1 MAEVRSHLEDSGI
14 HLPKMKAVQFQ
25 NKASLL
31 CQYKVVAK
39 ENKPRRVTPSA
50 FIQNMLQS
58 TEERL
63 NNTTEVNPPRIL
75 EWFDMSNTLHQKFSL
90 IHMER
95 PLFQPFPSEL
105 VFQNF
110 TPLQTYKLPL
120 ILLNNDKVLRHVKLE
135 QQESEDFFVV
145 GPVNSGSKVAP
156 GMSITFTVGF
166 TPKENKD
173 YEGRLICVTERERF
187 EIPVRAIGPR
197 AILDF
202 RDEIFFPICLVKAFT
217 QKTHLLRNI
226 GNSQAKFKLHTQR
239 PFSVKPSFGTL
250 DVGESLQVTV
260 SFHPLT
266 VGDHRED
273 LLLHYHTGEDVFI
286 SLCGSCE
293 ELDIHLEPECVTLKR
308 TYIGLTNVHT
318 VSLTNSSDTTLQYC
332 WTMWPIQE
340 VEEQSLPGKNS
351 VLLQEEKEEES
362 KGQRL
367 FECESSSTAAH
378 HYSVQSGALQE
389 NGSQAAENHLLSFTF
404 GCIAVTPLKGEIWPN
419 TTAQFSIVFKPEEA
433 KIYQHTVYCDVTG
446 RESNLPLTITG
457 EGLGPELELSY
468 SLMDMNNVFIGD
480 KDQYDVQ
487 MSNVGF
493 IEALFRFSVPDT
505 TFGRCF
511 SISPVEGVV
520 PPGASQNVKV
530 TFQSSNLGT
539 FSEDLLLNVNGQ
551 PHPHTLTFRGC
562 VIGPTFHFNVFEL
575 NFGDVAFGF
584 PATLTC
590 TLFNTS
596 FVPMNFSL
604 RVLGD
609 GSGSQ
614 SVSSSSQVSNLSHKN
629 WKGHAARVRPVEFTI
644 IPAAGSVR
652 AMSDVNIKVT
662 LCSNTVKVYRLALV
676 VDVEGVGQEIMTLP
690 INARCA
696 VPEIVVQPP
705 VLDFQR
711 CFLRHPYKRQIR
723 LINPSHLPAC
733 YEILDQ
739 KLDEDFSVFFSSP
752 APKGLLLPGSSAD
765 LPVLLQAQAIGELHH
780 TLRIAIFGSPQQP
793 LEVLLSC
800 FGQGPVVH
808 LQNTQIH
815 FGRIAVL
822 KDVARPL
829 QLFNQSPIPAHFTVR
844 MNHRGSFWRVEPS
857 EGEVPAESQLVLK
870 VVAHLKDTLQF
881 QDKLKVSIQD
891 SQTLIVSVSATGTGT
906 TIVSNRPL
914 GPNLDLGTFFSHGL
928 CQYHFKLTNQGQRVH
943 RMYWKIDS
951 SPPSKRHK
959 EKSLP
964 EKSFLPPISTT
975 RQRDTLSYGSSLPSS
990 REKPMFSLSP
1000 SRVELFP
1007 GCSADMVLTATSDSP
1022 QVVRERLVCHGI
1034 IGRQGSQEIIM
1045 TVDLTCRF
1053 VAPVLSI
1060 PTKKLNFFM
1069 KKVKGEKLPLL
1080 FEKLL
1085 LKNVSSLSLSIE
1097 LKLGEP
1103 FFLCDASGEQSSAT
1117 KKSLVLGDG
1126 KQAELWVCFNPSFCQ
1141 DRQSRVVDEYLDI
1154 IYLGHP
1160 QQDVVELHA
1169 EVHFPNL
1176 HFSSTMV
1183 DFGCVFNGTETHK
1196 VLTVTNCSL
1205 LPVSYHWAFLD
1216 NHEQPKIRKS
1226 EIVDER
1232 KRRQVEEW
1240 RKSPSPAPRHALPQS
1255 PKPDKEEQSIELHPV
1270 CLEEVF
1276 DILPMFG
1283 DLQPGDEQFVT
1294 FSFFG
1299 HENISREVVAQC
1311 RVKDGPTYEVQLR
1324 GEASEI
1330 RFSLD
1335 STCLDFGLLLFHSVG
1350 EIGFTLR
1357 NTGKVGFEFSF
1368 INTETEEGEADKE
1381 ASKQMKVLKEVQKQ
1395 IDLGALQVW
1404 PGKPLLIPAAGHI
1417 NAGTELHVRVLYLPG
1432 IPEVFQKQLQLQV
1445 AFLPPEDITLRGMG
1459 VFPRISLN
1467 LPRDLSEECYSNQL
1481 EQAKATVEAARDENP
1496 EAFCTFTDEELLYME
1511 MENILI
1517 REKALITSETLLN
1530 LHHSHS
1536 FSPELHSL
1544 SELELPEYVLDFGF
1558 VIPGKDVSQTV
1569 NVTNNGLIPVSFHAN
1584 CKRLTGTGFAADLKK
1599 VKDLPCGEAET
1610 FSVKFDP
1617 QRAKLKMGNAC
1628 VLLPIQ
1634 VSGGPVVRVRLCA
1647 EVTMPTITVS
1657 ESALQFDS
1665 VQCGMCQMKAIQL
1678 SNQQAVPCRWRIAEE
1693 VKPVK
1698 KIDKFLP
1705 LNMRRKAMLEQQPP
1719 PAVFECI
1726 PTSGVL
1732 LPGERSNVFIK
1743 FTPDEGC
1750 LYNRR
1755 LQVCV
1760 DDSTQRVFIAAHG
1773 QGEEPQLE
1781 FWPSVL
1787 EMDPCLPC
1795 FIEAEAEVT
1804 VRNPCSFPVE
1814 FYSLEFDTQYLE
1826 EEKVLRL
1833 MKEYNE
1839 NNLLLLPPR
1848 LPEEGLPKELLEYYK
1863 EYSSKHRDNELNVG
1877 LEVDGAEGG
1886 ATQEEDRKSKRN
1898 AQTEISGMRAKAT
1911 ETFFSE
1917 LSREGGSGRLGDL
1930 EKSPVFRSIAR
1941 HMGYNLSTDAL
1952 MAHNLRGIAVI
1963 VYGAPLTDKRSTA
1976 AGLAH
1981 RYGAACLSIDDVV
1994 TNAIQSG
2001 TSAISITA
2009 RQKYEAATARCAQRR
2024 AAQVAEAAD
2033 PRPPACLEA
2042 TVSSSISASLD
2053 SVENDATAQLVTED
2067 ALSVICMEGEVSLC
2081 RLLPEQLL
2089 ADILAERFQ
2098 RRDCHHGVV
2107 IDGLQ
2112 SVFTHSASS
2121 TMLVVLKA
2129 LSNRKHIYVVNLS
2142 DSYDAVKERE
2152 RQQRQVEEFL
2162 QKQRDEREERRL
2174 QDLDDEEYEA
2184 LPEEDKER
2192 VQQVHIKRLQ
2202 QEKARQLEQ
2211 LAKEKEEKRKQEEE
2225 LQRQKEE
2232 NMMKKSKKG
2241 GKKDSKDSIRKKNFE
2256 AAHSAVSVQR
2266 MSSCSNSKESFTDAR
2281 ERHSSEE
2288 HQTKDPHDLSKGLED
2303 MKRLQTP
2310 KSTDRLEIEKISD
2323 TKTKEEDKDLNQITE
2338 EAEKAQTEQGEV
2350 NRTEERLMEKEQLT
2364 INEGLHFLCEDNDAE
2379 DSHMTTEESKTETSQ
2394 HLPKP
2399 EEEKHVENE
2408 LQCQFNK
2415 YELSQVEVGHI
2426 LQHWDRARG
2435 LLLAPLNPG
2444 QTHPWLDEFS
2454 TGKQLPAVL
2463 KKSRKGALKNLS
2475 PVPTQRAA
2483 SAEADYK
2490 SPSLA
2495 IPQIVLK
2502 IMEGDGESTS
2512 EQLISTLP
2520 LPDEVLDDLGLGPGG
2535 PPIPPATMF
2544 SVVPFP
2550 TYRDQTK
2557 VQQTCFRFL
2566 LPPIPD
2572 EEEESKDVEEETQ
2585 LSLKEGSTASK
2596 ILKRSSF
2603 KESAVPKDRHQK
2615 VKEVQKSKRINS
2627 SKTREKSL
2635 DGTREER
2642 SLSTFRWV
2650 VPAGG
2655 EVGLKVWFYSETP
2668 GKFEQTF
2675 NFELVGTRKLY
2686 QLTCR
2691 GLCSYPSICKDYMTL
2706 FAKSKKVPRT
2716 QKGLQKTYVI
2726 KPGYFEFGPLLCS
2739 KSRDRYKDGRYP
2751 ENTVKLLIHNN
2762 SSLEA
2767 EIHFTFQ
2774 HDTHAATFLL
2784 DPPTMTLK
2792 PDQKQELTVWAYP
2805 TKEGEM
2811 KDCIVCQIRDN
2822 PEPVIISLSCWGVRP
2837 ELELDNKHLHFG
2849 KVLVHR
2855 EESHSVNV
2863 LNKTVLPV
2871 CWRLQGVEEL
2881 GDEFLVPQDQGI
2893 VPPNTSVPICMNFK
2907 AKKPLAVKKIL
2918 RLEVSDM
2925 ENILGIVQTENIIVS
2940 AEAYN
2945 IEVEIT
2951 PDCILDFGTI
2961 RVSEEVK
2968 LPLRL
2973 KNKGKYS
2980 LAFKFVFDQT
2990 PKRPKLDSIFTVS
3003 PQSGS
3008 LMPQDKSIGVWVTCR
3023 PDKEVLLVKQPILHC
3038 QVIDPN
3044 TGKEDKVIEVIEIK
3058 ISVQS
3063 FFSRYEITPACDINF
3078 GPLVYGS
3085 KKSQTLTIENKGV
3098 FEFSFDLAAQAKPGA
3113 KIPFGDSVCA
3123 KPVNASLKQRK
3134 ESFQKDSNI
3143 FQNRLSM
3150 GVFSLFPSVGSLQ
3163 PGCQQLITVDCGAEL
3178 LGSFSQSL
3186 LIDISGRDPSDHNS
3200 GIPYRLLAE
3209 VCRPGILLDMTS
3221 IFEEH
3226 HLCQHS
3232 SQLSSEPFCNAAGI
3246 YVLNEN
3252 KFIFNK
3258 VLVGQTAKA
3267 RFRLTNNS
3275 KVPCVL
3281 SLAVRNVGAKV
3292 FRHGDVFDLVATTL
3306 SVPNQSHAFAVV
3318 TFTPPSIQQYSAV
3331 FEATIE
3337 GTSGMATALKSKVL
3351 EFEVVGE
3358 STLPSVCVLRPAL
3371 KDSTKNPLLQFRRVW
3386 VGRSVTLPLVLL
3398 NDGNV
3403 PAEIQIDMLDEN
3415 RVFTLKAGSDHNI
3428 SSIQSLELNSSADS
3442 EPQIVHRAILKM
3454 NPGETAEFEVSFCS
3468 NKPLSVKAKMSV
3480 QVKDNQYSG
3489 IIIQVTGEA
3498 YQEVVSLDINM
3509 SIYDVDV
3516 EEGNYE
3522 LLHFGECHV
3531 DHPHHRH
3538 FTMTNHSRNQ
3548 ALRFEWPPS
3557 GHHVHIS
3564 PQVGHLHAG
3573 CSKEVTVTFRANQPV
3588 TLKNHPIKCKVCQV
3602 EFQQPIEQ
3610 VSDWDDRQ
3618 KTVQWQN
3625 ASKQA
3630 SESTQQ
3636 PTNPEPSYSVVEG
3649 SQMELKLCISAVCDY
3664 AKFSCSNNRI
3674 HFKDTMLFQTRIH
3687 QLKLTNEGRVK
3698 VEFSWKVFMESSSS
3712 AVKHHEGTGSS
3723 RSPPGSRS
3731 EGPAVRPS
3739 SALAS
3744 VMSFLMTSPELPP
3757 FTVEPS
3763 SGTINPGV
3771 AQTFTIRFSPVE
3783 VTQFHGK
3790 LLCSIPNLEDGNTAP
3805 CIPVYGCS
3813 LLPYCHIDMED
3824 SDYLSRRRPD
3834 LQDPINPNTKVLE
3847 FKAVGLL
3854 AASTRCF
3861 SVLNTTSEVYS
3872 FKWRCEDTEL
3882 GPFSCLTP
3890 SGSIQ
3895 PGGKV
3900 EMCFDYFPEQQDP
3913 VESFWSFL
3921 VESLSLSLPFL
3932 LVGTAREP
3940 LVFLNMPH
3948 LDFGE
3953 VLVGHTVESIVDLV
3967 NREEEPVHF
3976 SILQSSLL
3984 SEDQQ
3989 SSLTLQPMSGRV
4001 ASKDRLPLS
4010 VSFVPSVEGPVHF
4023 RLKMKVKKKS
4033 ELLHLTVK
4041 ADCFAINALLQ
4052 LGKADEPFREVAP
4065 NLQESL
4071 DFGTVGILELSVCN
4085 FLMSNFARFILEVNF
4100 ELTGPAEFLQDLET
4114 KPQTA
4119 VVEVGKQLQAS
4130 LLFCPRSI
4138 CILQD
4143 VRLDVKVKLG
4153 PTFSFIIKGQAVAP
4167 SLEFSFTRFSFG
4179 KFFVLC
4185 PGMTP
4190 PSQTLKITNKSKSD
4204 ISIECQFKNT
4214 DFLQV
4219 DFKAE
4224 VLPPGALMEVPV
4236 TFYPRAEC
4244 RYHEKLTFL
4253 FNSCIQ
4259 KQVEILGQGVQIKL
4273 DVEDRRQKK
4282 LKLGALLGQMVKKQ
4296 IVLVNHSSINLS
4308 FTLTLSANTQLD
4320 LKDLSVS
4327 PAGELKLRS
4336 NGGSC
4341 TVEIRFLPRQHIPP
4355 FTAELQAVL
4364 ADLLHP
4370 LLTIQG
4376 CCQGVEVKLDPD
4388 QLSFGAVVQR
4398 CQSRKRTVMVNTGDI
4413 GARFFWKTENFPA
4426 ELSITPAKGYICPG
4440 MEVPLDVT
4448 FAPVELSGDSR
4459 YEDLCCSVEG
4469 SSAPLTLTITA
4480 SCVSASTNK
4489 EMVNFVCPVRSSET
4503 KSLVIVNPTNQRCRI
4518 TPVVEGEHWTAAM
4531 LVTFEPHQNKTVDV
4545 TYQPLTM
4552 TTEEKKHLGSI
4563 FFSFPDGRGLMY
4575 SLQGTADPPRAEDSI
4590 VREITAKAQHT
4601 ELLHVNNWLPR
4612 QQRFHVLLEMVKPEK
4627 YDATVSLK
4635 GPSYIDVPALS
4646 KRNYRMIFCA
4656 HREGQYNTKVT
4667 FRNKVTGEFLFYL
4680 VTFKLTPPGVLS
4692 TMELQTAVRQTVST
4706 SVTVENPLSAPICLT
4721 SECKCPDIFAPS
4733 QLTVQGK
4740 SKGVLSFDFQP
4751 LTAGESTARLSLISS
4766 ELGAFHYDLLLKA
4779 LPPPPEKPVHFSTW
4793 LGSSHTATIKFIN
4806 YSRSKTEYSSK
4817 IDSPDF
4823 IVTKTVV
4830 AAPGLQVG
4838 SEVSVEVCFEPHQLG
4853 EVKTDLSLSSG
4864 IHGEYIFPLHGVCL
4878 PPKAQGPLSIKAGH
4892 SITIPFKNVFLQ
4904 SITFTAQVDNPCF
4917 TVKGPDNIK
4926 PKKIHNIQV
4935 SFEAPDGE
4943 PGREAWFGKLTV
4955 SSERCEGHSKPC
4967 SWVFYLKGSQ

>member
-1 MAEVRSHLEDSGI
+1 MTEVRPHLGDSGA
-14 HLPKMKAVQFQ
+14 HLSKMKAVQVQ

-39 ENKPRRVTPSA
+39 EKRPRRMTPSA
-50 FIQNMLQS
+50 FTQKMLQS

-75 EWFDMSNTLHQKFSL
+75 EWFDTSNTIHQKFSVAHL
-90 IHMER
+90 ER

-135 QQESEDFFVV
+135 QPESEDFFVV
-145 GPVNSGSKVAP
+145 GPVNPGTKVAP

-173 YEGRLICVTERERF
+173 YEDKLICVTERERF

-202 RDEIFFPICLVKAFT
+202 RDEILFPVCLVKAST

-226 GNSQAKFKLHTQR
+226 GNSQAKFKLHTQQ
-239 PFSVKPSFGTL
+239 PFSVKPSSGTL

-293 ELDIHLEPECVTLKR
+293 ELNIHLEPECVTLKS
-308 TYIGLTNVHT
+308 TYISLTNVHT
-318 VSLTNSSDTTLQYC
+318 VTLTNSSDTTLQYC
-332 WTMWPIQE
+332 WTMWPSLE
-340 VEEQSLPGKNS
+340 VEEQSSQRKNS
-351 VLLQEEKEEES
+351 ALLQEEEEEAE
-362 KGQRL
+362 GRGL
-367 FECESSSTAAH
+367 FKFESGSSAAH
-378 HYSVQSGALQE
+378 HFSVPSGALEE
-389 NGSQAAENHLLSFTF
+389 NDSQTEEDHLLGFSF
-404 GCIAVTPLKGEIWPN
+404 GCITVNPLKGEIWPN
-419 TTAQFSIVFKPEEA
+419 TTAQFSIIFKPEEA
-433 KIYQHTVYCDVTG
+433 KLYHHTVYCDVTG
-446 RESNLPLTITG
+446 CESNLPLTIVG

-468 SLMDMNNVFIGD
+468 SLMDMNNVFISD
-480 KDQYDVQ
+480 KDHYEVQ

-493 IEALFRFSVPDT
+493 IEAVFRFSVPDT

-511 SISPVEGVV
+511 SICPEEGVV
-520 PPGASQNVKV
+520 PPGACQNVDV
-530 TFQSSNLGT
+530 IFQSSNLGT
-539 FSEDLLLNVNGQ
+539 FSEDLLLNVEGQ
-551 PHPHTLTFRGC
+551 PHPLTLTFRGC
-562 VIGPTFHFNVFEL
+562 VIGPTFHFSVFEL

-584 PATLTC
+584 PATSTC

-596 FVPMNFSL
+596 FVPMDFYL

-609 GSGSQ
+609 GSGPP
-614 SVSSSSQVSNLSHKN
+614 SVSSACQVSDSSRKN
-629 WKGHAARVRPVEFTI
+629 WKDSAARVRPVEFTV
-644 IPAAGSVR
+644 IPAGGSVR
-652 AMSDVNIKVT
+652 AMSEVNIKVT

-676 VDVEGVGQEIMTLP
+676 VDVLGVGEEVMTLP
-690 INARCA
+690 INARCV
-696 VPEIVVQPP
+696 VPEVFVEPP

-711 CFLRHPYKRQIR
+711 CFLRHTYKQQIV
-723 LINPSHLPAC
+723 LTNPGHLPAC
-733 YEILDQ
+733 YGILDQ
-739 KLDEDFSVFFSSP
+739 KLEEDSSVFSSTP
-752 APKGLLLPGSSAD
+752 APRGLILPGSSVE
-765 LPVLLQAQAIGELHH
+765 LPVLLQAQAVGQLHH
-780 TLRIAIFGSPQQP
+780 TLRIAIFGSQHQP

-829 QLFNQSPIPAHFTVR
+829 QLFNQSPIPAHFTVQ

-857 EGEVPAESQLVLK
+857 EGEVPAESQVVLK

-881 QDKLKVSIQD
+881 QDKLKVSIRD

-906 TIVSNRPL
+906 TIVSDKPL

-928 CQYHFKLTNQGQRVH
+928 YQYHFKLTNQGQRVH

-951 SPPSKRHK
+951 TLPSKRHK

-964 EKSFLPPISTT
+964 ERSFLPPISPA
-975 RQRDTLSYGSSLPSS
+975 RQRDTHGSSLPSS
-990 REKPMFSLSP
+990 REKPTFSLSP

-1007 GCSADMVLTATSDSP
+1007 GCSADMVLTATSDFP

-1034 IGRQGSQEIIM
+1034 IGRQGSQETIM
-1045 TVDLTCRF
+1045 TVDLSCRF
-1053 VAPVLSI
+1053 VAPILSI
-1060 PTKKLNFFM
+1060 SAKKLDFFI
-1069 KKVKGEKLPLL
+1069 KKVKGEKLLPL

-1085 LKNVSSLSLSIE
+1085 LKNVSSLSLSVE
-1097 LKLGEP
+1097 LRLAEP

-1117 KKSLVLGDG
+1117 RKSLLLGDG

-1154 IYLGHP
+1154 MYSGHP

-1183 DFGCVFNGTETHK
+1183 DFGCVFNGTESHK

-1205 LPVSYHWAFLD
+1205 MPVSYRWAFLD
-1216 NHEQPKIRKS
+1216 SNRHPKIRKS
-1226 EIVDER
+1226 EIADER
-1232 KRRQVEEW
+1232 KW
-1240 RKSPSPAPRHALPQS
+1240 RKSSSPGLLPALSPSPQS
-1255 PKPDKEEQSIELHPV
+1255 PGPDKEEQRSELHPV

-1299 HENISREVVAQC
+1299 HKNISREVVAQC
-1311 RVKDGPTYEVQLR
+1311 RVKDGPTYEIQLR

-1330 RFSLD
+1330 RYSLD
-1335 STCLDFGLLLFHSVG
+1335 STCFDFGLLPFQTIG
-1350 EIGFTLR
+1350 EIDFTLR

-1368 INTETEEGEADKE
+1368 INPEADDE
-1381 ASKQMKVLKEVQKQ
+1381 SSEQMKMLQEAQEE
-1395 IDLGALQVW
+1395 IDLEALQVW
-1404 PGKPLLIPAAGHI
+1404 PGKPLVIPAVGYI
-1417 NAGTELHVRVLYLPG
+1417 DAGTELRVHVLYLPG
-1432 IPEVFQKQLQLQV
+1432 IPEGFQKQLQLQV
-1445 AFLPPEDITLRGMG
+1445 TFLPPEDITLRGMG

-1467 LPRDLSEECYSNQL
+1467 LPRNLSEDHYSNIL
-1481 EQAKATVEAARDENP
+1481 EQAKATVEADRDENP
-1496 EAFCTFTDEELLYME
+1496 EALCTFTYEELLHME
-1511 MENILI
+1511 MEHILI

-1536 FSPELHSL
+1536 FSPESHRL
-1544 SELELPEYVLDFGF
+1544 SELELPEYILDFGF
-1558 VIPGKDVSQTV
+1558 VIPGKDISKTV
-1569 NVTNNGLIPVSFHAN
+1569 NVINNGLVPVSFHAN
-1584 CKRLTGTGFAADLKK
+1584 CKRLAGTGFTAEFKK
-1599 VKDLPCGEAET
+1599 VKNLPCGETET

-1628 VLLPIQ
+1628 VILPIQ
-1634 VSGGPVVRVRLCA
+1634 VSGGPVVRVQLCA

-1657 ESALQFDS
+1657 ENTLQFDT
-1665 VQCGMCQMKAIQL
+1665 VQHGNCQMKTMQL
-1678 SNQQAVPCRWRIAEE
+1678 SNQQGVPCRWRISEE
-1693 VKPVK
+1693 IKPVK
-1698 KIDKFLP
+1698 KIEKFLP
-1705 LNMRRKAMLEQQPP
+1705 LHLRRKALLEQQPP
-1719 PAVFECI
+1719 PAAFECI
-1726 PTSGVL
+1726 PSSGVL
-1732 LPGERSNVFIK
+1732 FPGERSNVFIK

-1750 LYNRR
+1750 SYNRR

-1760 DDSTQRVFIAAHG
+1760 DDSTQQVFISAHG

-1781 FWPSVL
+1781 FWPPIL
-1787 EMDPCLPC
+1787 EMDPCLPY
-1795 FIEAEAEVT
+1795 FSEAEAEVT

-1826 EEKVLRL
+1826 EEKILRL
-1833 MKEYNE
+1833 MEEYDE

-1848 LPEEGLPKELLEYYK
+1848 LPGEGLPKELLEYYK
-1863 EYSSKHRDNELNVG
+1863 EYSSLHRENEINVG
-1877 LEVDGAEGG
+1877 LEVDGAEGR
-1886 ATQEEDRKSKRN
+1886 ATQEEDRKSKQNN
-1898 AQTEISGMRAKAT
+1898 APTEIRNMSTKLA
-1911 ETFFSE
+1911 ETFVSE
-1917 LSREGGSGRLGDL
+1917 LSREGGSGRLGQL
-1930 EKSPVFRSIAR
+1930 ERSPVFRAIAR
-1941 HMGYNLSTDAL
+1941 HMGYDLSTDAL
-1952 MAHNLRGIAVI
+1952 MARNRRGIAVI
-1963 VYGAPLTDKRSTA
+1963 VYGAPLTDKSRTA
-1976 AGLAH
+1976 AALSH

-1994 TNAIQSG
+1994 KNAIHNG

-2009 RQKYEAATARCAQRR
+2009 RKIYEAATARCAQRR
-2024 AAQVAEAAD
+2024 PAQVADAAD
-2033 PRPPACLEA
+2033 PRPATRLE
-2042 TVSSSISASLD
+2042 TTLSSSISASLD
-2053 SVENDATAQLVTED
+2053 SVENEATAQLVTAD
-2067 ALSVICMEGEVSLC
+2067 TSSVFCPGEVNLC

-2098 RRDCHHGVV
+2098 LRDCLHGVV

-2112 SVFTHSASS
+2112 SAFTHSASS
-2121 TMLVVLKA
+2121 ALLVVLKA

-2142 DSYDAVKERE
+2142 DSYDALKERE
-2152 RQQRQVEEFL
+2152 RQQREAEESL
-2162 QKQRDEREERRL
+2162 QRQRDEREERRL

-2184 LPEEDKER
+2184 LSEEEKAL
-2192 VQQVHIKRLQ
+2192 VQQIHMKRLQ

-2225 LQRQKEE
+2225 MQRQKEE
-2232 NMMKKSKKG
+2232 NMTRKSKKG
-2241 GKKDSKDSIRKKNFE
+2241 GRKDSKDSTRKKNFE
-2256 AAHSAVSVQR
+2256 AGHSAVSVQR
-2266 MSSCSNSKESFTDAR
+2266 MSSGCNSKESFTDTR
-2281 ERHSSEE
+2281 EQLSNEVYAD
-2288 HQTKDPHDLSKGLED
+2288 HQTKEQHDLSKGLED
-2303 MKRLQTP
+2303 MKRLQTESP
-2310 KSTDRLEIEKISD
+2310 KSADKLEIEKTSD
-2323 TKTKEEDKDLNQITE
+2323 MKRKEEDKDLNHITE
-2338 EAEKAQTEQGEV
+2338 EAEQREV
-2350 NRTEERLMEKEQLT
+2350 SGPEEHLMEKEQLI
-2364 INEGLHFLCEDNDAE
+2364 INEGLSILNEDNDAV
-2379 DSHMTTEESKTETSQ
+2379 DPHMTTGETQTKTSQ
-2394 HLPKP
+2394 HLPKS
-2399 EEEKHVENE
+2399 EEEKPVVDE

-2444 QTHPWLDEFS
+2444 ETHPWLEEFS
-2454 TGKQLPAVL
+2454 TGKQLPGAV
-2463 KKSRKGALKNLS
+2463 KKSKKGTFKTLS

-2490 SPSLA
+2490 APLLA
-2495 IPQIVLK
+2495 IPQIILK
-2502 IMEGDGESTS
+2502 VMEGDRESTT
-2512 EQLISTLP
+2512 ELLCSTLP
-2520 LPDEVLDDLGLGPGG
+2520 PPDEVLEDLGLGPCG
-2535 PPIPPATMF
+2535 PPIPPSTMF

-2550 TYRDQTK
+2550 PYRDQIK

-2566 LPPIPD
+2566 LPPSSD

-2585 LSLKEGSTASK
+2585 LFLKEGSTTSK
-2596 ILKRSSF
+2596 IIKKGSLKDST
-2603 KESAVPKDRHQK
+2603 VPKDRDKK
-2615 VKEVQKSKRINS
+2615 VKEVQKNKRMNYI
-2627 SKTREKSL
+2627 KTREKSS
-2635 DGTREER
+2635 DGSREER

-2655 EVGLKVWFYSETP
+2655 EVALRIWFYSETP
-2668 GKFEQTF
+2668 GKFEQNF
-2675 NFELVGTRKLY
+2675 KFELVGTRRLY
-2686 QLTCR
+2686 QLSCR
-2691 GLCSYPSICKDYMTL
+2691 GLCCFPSICKDYMTL
-2706 FAKSKKVPRT
+2706 FANSRKVPRP
-2716 QKGLQKTYVI
+2716 QKGLQRSYVI

-2751 ENTVKLLIHNN
+2751 ENTVKLFIQNN

-2767 EIHFTFQ
+2767 EICFSFQ
-2774 HDTHAATFLL
+2774 HDTHAATYLL

-2792 PDQKQELTVWAYP
+2792 PDQKQELMVWAYP
-2805 TKEGEM
+2805 TKQGEM

-2822 PEPVIISLSCWGVRP
+2822 PEPVLISLSCWGVRP
-2837 ELELDNKHLHFG
+2837 ELELDNKHWHFG

-2855 EESHSVNV
+2855 EESRSVNV
-2863 LNKTVLPV
+2863 ANKTDLPV
-2871 CWRLQGVEEL
+2871 GWRLQGVEEL
-2881 GDEFLVPQDQGI
+2881 GDEFLVPQDQGV

-2907 AKKPLAVKKIL
+2907 AKKPLAVKKTL

-2945 IEVEIT
+2945 IDVEIT
-2951 PDCILDFGTI
+2951 PDCILDFGNI

-2980 LAFKFVFDQT
+2980 LAFKLVFDQIA

-3003 PQSGS
+3003 PQSGT
-3008 LMPQDKSIGVWVTCR
+3008 LMPQDKSIGLWVTCR
-3023 PDKEVLLVKQPILHC
+3023 PNKEVHLIKQPILLC

-3044 TGKEDKVIEVIEIK
+3044 VGKEDKVIAVIEIK

-3063 FFSRYEITPACDINF
+3063 FLSRYKITPAYDINF

-3098 FEFSFDLAAQAKPGA
+3098 FEFSFVITLTDQSKPGGSA
-3113 KIPFGDSVCA
+3113 KITVGDGVCA
-3123 KPVNASLKQRK
+3123 KPVNPSLKQRK

-3150 GVFSLFPSVGSLQ
+3150 GVFSLLPSAGCLH
-3163 PGCQQLITVDCGAEL
+3163 PRCQQLITVDCSAEQ

-3226 HLCQHS
+3226 HLCPHS
-3232 SQLSSEPFCNAAGI
+3232 GQLSSEPFCNAAGV

-3292 FRHGDVFDLVATTL
+3292 FRHGDVFDLVASTL

-3318 TFTPPSIQQYSAV
+3318 TFTPQSIQQYSAV

-3337 GTSGMATALKSKVL
+3337 GASGMATALKSKVL
-3351 EFEVVGE
+3351 EFEVIGE

-3371 KDSTKNPLLQFRRVW
+3371 KNSTGSPLLQFRRVW
-3386 VGRSVTLPLVLL
+3386 VGRKVTLPLILL

-3403 PAEIQIDMLDEN
+3403 PAEVQIDMPDN
-3415 RVFTLKAGSDHNI
+3415 DRVFTLKAAPKKTIGSI
-3428 SSIQSLELNSSADS
+3428 PSLQPDSTADS
-3442 EPQIVHRAILKM
+3442 EPQSAHRAILKI
-3454 NPGETAEFEVSFCS
+3454 NPGETAEFEVTFCS

-3480 QVKDNQYSG
+3480 QVKDNQYSSAM
-3489 IIIQVTGEA
+3489 IQVTGEA
-3498 YQEVVSLDINM
+3498 YQEVVSLDNIM
-3509 SIYDVDV
+3509 STHDVDV
-3516 EEGNYE
+3516 EEKDEGNYE
-3522 LLHFGECHV
+3522 LLDLGDCHV

-3538 FTMTNHSRNQ
+3538 FTMTNHSSNQ

-3557 GHHVHIS
+3557 GHHLHFS

-3573 CSKEVTVTFRANQPV
+3573 CSKEVTVTFRASQPV
-3588 TLKNHPIKCKVCQV
+3588 ILKNHPVKCKVCQV
-3602 EFQQPIEQ
+3602 EFQQPIEK

-3625 ASKQA
+3625 AS
-3630 SESTQQ
+3630 ESTQQ
-3636 PTNPEPSYSVVEG
+3636 QPVIETDPEPSCSVVEG
-3649 SQMELKLCISAVCDY
+3649 SQLDLKLCISAVCDY
-3664 AKFSCSNNRI
+3664 AKFSCSSNPI
-3674 HFKDTMLFQTRIH
+3674 HFKDTMLFQTRVH
-3687 QLKLTNEGRVK
+3687 HLQLTNEGRVK
-3698 VEFSWKVFMESSSS
+3698 VEFSWKVFMGSNSSV
-3712 AVKHHEGTGSS
+3712 VKHQEGTGSS
-3723 RSPPGSRS
+3723 HSPPGSRS
-3731 EGPAVRPS
+3731 DGPAVRPS

-3744 VMSFLMTSPELPP
+3744 VMSFLITSPELPP

-3771 AQTFTIRFSPVE
+3771 TQTFTIRFSPVE
-3783 VTQFHGK
+3783 VTRFQGE
-3790 LLCSIPNLEDGNTAP
+3790 LLCSIPNLEDGSGAP

-3813 LLPYCHIDMED
+3813 LLPYCHFDLED
-3824 SDYLSRRRPD
+3824 SDYLSQRSPD
-3834 LQDPINPNTKVLE
+3834 LQDPVNPNTRVLE
-3847 FKAVGLL
+3847 FKTVGLL

-3861 SVLNTTSEVYS
+3861 NVLNTTSKVYS
-3872 FKWRCEDTEL
+3872 FQWRCEDTET

-3895 PGGKV
+3895 PGKKV
-3900 EMCFDYFPEQQDP
+3900 EMCFDYLPEQQDP
-3913 VESFWSFL
+3913 VESFWIFL

-3940 LVFLNMPH
+3940 LVFLNTPH

-3953 VLVGHTVESIVDLV
+3953 ALVGHKVENIVDLV
-3967 NREEEPVHF
+3967 NREEEAVHF

-3989 SSLTLQPMSGRV
+3989 SSLILQPMTGTV

-4010 VSFVPSVEGPVHF
+4010 VSFTPSVEGPVSF
-4023 RLKMKVKKKS
+4023 RLKLKVKKKS
-4033 ELLHLTVK
+4033 EPLTLTVK
-4041 ADCFAINALLQ
+4041 ADCFAMNALLQ
-4052 LGKADEPFREVAP
+4052 LGKADEPFREIAP

-4071 DFGTVGILELSVCN
+4071 DFGTVGVLELSVSN
-4085 FLMSNFARFILEVNF
+4085 FLVTNLARFIMEVNF
-4100 ELTGPAEFLQDLET
+4100 ELTGPAELLQDLET

-4119 VVEVGKQLQAS
+4119 VVKVGKQLQAS
-4130 LLFCPRSI
+4130 LLFCPRRI

-4143 VRLDVKVKLG
+4143 VRLVVKVKLG

-4167 SLEFSFTRFSFG
+4167 SLEFSFTKFSFG
-4179 KFFVLC
+4179 KCFIHC
-4185 PGMTP
+4185 PGMNP
-4190 PSQTLKITNKSKSD
+4190 PSQTLKITNKSKRD

-4214 DFLQV
+4214 DYLQV
-4219 DFKAE
+4219 HFKAD
-4224 VLPPGALMEVPV
+4224 VLSPGALMEVPV
-4236 TFYPRAEC
+4236 TFYPRKEC

-4273 DVEDRRQKK
+4273 EVEDRRHKK
-4282 LKLGALLGQMVKKQ
+4282 LKLGTLLGQTVKKQ

-4308 FTLTLSANTQLD
+4308 FTLTVNTNAQLD
-4320 LKDLSVS
+4320 PKDLSVS
-4327 PAGELKLRS
+4327 PPGELKLRS
-4336 NGGSC
+4336 NGGLC
-4341 TVEIRFLPRQHIPP
+4341 TVEIRFSPRQHIPP
-4355 FTAELQAVL
+4355 FTAELQAEL

-4426 ELSITPAKGYICPG
+4426 ELSITPAKGYISPG

-4448 FAPVELSGDSR
+4448 FAPVELSSDSR
-4459 YEDLCCSVEG
+4459 YENLCCSVEG
-4469 SSAPLTLTITA
+4469 SSSPLTLTVTA
-4480 SCVSASTNK
+4480 SCVTASTNK
-4489 EMVNFVCPVRSSET
+4489 EMVNFVCSVRSSET
-4503 KSLVIVNPTNQRCRI
+4503 KSLAVINPTNQRCRI
-4518 TPVVEGEHWTAAM
+4518 SPVVEGEHWTTAV

-4545 TYQPLTM
+4545 TYRPLTM

-4563 FFSFPDGRGLMY
+4563 FFSFPDGRGMLY

-4590 VREITAKAQHT
+4590 VREITAKAPHT

-4627 YDATVSLK
+4627 HDATVSLK
-4635 GPSYIDVPALS
+4635 GPCYIDVPALS
-4646 KRNYRMIFCA
+4646 KRSYRMCFYA
-4656 HREGQYNTKVT
+4656 HREGQYNAKVT

-4692 TMELQTAVRQTVST
+4692 TVELLTAARRTVSG
-4706 SVTVENPLSAPICLT
+4706 SVTLENPLSTPICFT
-4721 SECKCPDIFAPS
+4721 SECKCSDIFAPS
-4733 QLTVQGK
+4733 QITVQGK
-4740 SKGVLSFDFQP
+4740 SKGVLSFEYQP
-4751 LTAGESTARLSLISS
+4751 LTAGESTARLSLTSS

-4793 LGSSHTATIKFIN
+4793 LGSSHTASVKFLN

-4817 IDSPDF
+4817 IDCPDF
-4823 IVTKTVV
+4823 TVNKTVV
-4830 AAPGLQVG
+4830 APPGLQVG

-4853 EVKTDLSLSSG
+4853 EVKADLSLSSG

-4904 SITFTAQVDNPCF
+4904 SVSFTTQVDNPCF
-4917 TVKGPDNIK
+4917 TVKGPDSIK
-4926 PKKIHNIQV
+4926 PKKIQNIQV
-4935 SFEAPDGE
+4935 SFEVPDGD
-4943 PGREAWFGKLTV
+4943 PAREAWFGKLTV
-4955 SSERCEGHSKPC
+4955 SSECSEGRSKPC
-4967 SWVFYLKGSQ
+4967 SWVYYLKGSQ